1 MKPQPIGITGGT
13 LKLGYRFQR
22 YWDTPMA
29 SAFFCGETGAGLFLV
44 SMLLGLMPGMI
55 LGLLVT
61 GVGKTYFHLSHM
73 GVPAKSWRAILRP
86 DRSWVSRGLIAIVLF
101 IGFGTVHVL
110 DQTYGLVPTVL
121 AALGI
126 DSLGVAGALSTLI
139 AAVAGVAALVVIT
152 YQGLAMSHSSA
163 IALWSTGLMPVG
175 GLAYAP
181 LAGTAVAAALIAS
194 GWGAGQVDVIGLLVK
209 VNLGLLALA
218 LGVVLGVLHGAN
230 FNSKGGHQSVELLL
244 KTLYARPFI
253 ALVFGIG
260 MAVPVLILLL
270 VAPNPA
276 MLWTVAV
283 SELVGYFA
291 FRVLMF
297 KAGVFEPI
305 LDISDGLLR

>member
-1 MKPQPIGITGGT
+1 MKPQQIGITGGT

-29 SAFFCGETGAGLFLV
+29 AAFFCGETGAGLFIV
-44 SMLLGLMPGMI
+44 SMLIGFVPGMI

-61 GVGKTYFHLSHM
+61 GIGKTYFHLSHM

-101 IGFGTVHVL
+101 IGFGTIHVL
-110 DQTYGLVPTVL
+110 DQVYGIVPAVL
-121 AALGI
+121 GALGI
-126 DSLGVAGALSTLI
+126 ESAGFAGAISTLI
-139 AAVAGVAALVVIT
+139 AAIAGLAALVVVT

-163 IALWSTGLMPVG
+163 IALWSNGLMPVA

-181 LAGTAVAAALIAS
+181 LASTAVAAALIAS
-194 GWGAGQVDVIGLLVK
+194 GWGAGGEGVIALLVK

-218 LGVVLGVLHGAN
+218 FGVVVGVLHGAN
-230 FNSKGGHQSVELLL
+230 YNSKGGHQSVELLL
-244 KTLYARPFI
+244 RTLYARPFI
-253 ALVFGIG
+253 SLVFGIG
-260 MAVPVLILLL
+260 MVVPVLALLL
-270 VAPNPA
+270 VAPGPA

-283 SELVGYFA
+283 AELVGYFA

-305 LDISDGLLR
+305 LDISDGLVR